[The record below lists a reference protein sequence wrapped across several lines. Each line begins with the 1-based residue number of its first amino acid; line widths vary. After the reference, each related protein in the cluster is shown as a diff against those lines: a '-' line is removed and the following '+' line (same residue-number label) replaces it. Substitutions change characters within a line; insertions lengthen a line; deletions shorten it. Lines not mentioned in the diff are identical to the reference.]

1 MCLTTSEYS
10 LKNNKSKYI
19 WIYLIWYS
27 DVFRYIQMCLNT
39 VWILI
44 NLNTSEYIWSEYSD
58 VFRFIRMC
66 LNTSEYSLNLNKSKY
81 IWINL
86 IFLVQIFLDLFRF
99 IQTRSKSWRLN
110 NFFQT
115 YSDQIQTYSDRFL
128 GKGEIKIYS
137 DQFRCHFPLVLHSTV
152 TKIHRLSRT
161 KIVIPKKL
169 K

>member
-1 MCLTTSEYS
+1 MYSDLLRCVWIHLNIVWIIISLNTSEYIWS
-10 LKNNKSKYI
+10 DIQMYSDI
-19 WIYLIWYS
+19 FRCVWIYLNI
-27 DVFRYIQMCLNT
+27 

-44 NLNTSEYIWSEYSD
+44 NLNTSEYILSEYSD
-58 VFRFIRMC
+58 VFRFIKMC
-66 LNTSEYSLNLNKSKY
+66 LNTSEYRLNLNKSKY

-137 DQFRCHFPLVLHSTV
+137 DQFRCHFPLVKV
-152 TKIHRLSRT
+152 
-161 KIVIPKKL
+161 KIVPISC
-169 K
+169 